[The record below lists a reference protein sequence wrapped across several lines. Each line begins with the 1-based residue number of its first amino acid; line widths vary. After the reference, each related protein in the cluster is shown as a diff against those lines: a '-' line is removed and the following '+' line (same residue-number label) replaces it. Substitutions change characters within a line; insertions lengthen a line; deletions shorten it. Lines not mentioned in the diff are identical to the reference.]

1 MGSEERDA
9 TEWVD
14 IVTKGSPRSRIML
27 LSHGQPDAGRPQTA
41 PGVPLGHAH
50 SWVAPASVSAPL
62 GLNPPSVPTALNVKP
77 KIFT

>member
-1 MGSEERDA
+1 MAS
-9 TEWVD
+9 
-14 IVTKGSPRSRIML
+14 L
-27 LSHGQPDAGRPQTA
+27 LLEDTGQHQ
-41 PGVPLGHAH
+41 GVPLGHAH